1 MCGRFAL
8 YTSLPF
14 IKKFFNITTMPGVV
28 TPSYNI
34 APTHEVL
41 AIINH
46 EEKRLGKLH
55 WGLVP
60 SWSKDLSG
68 ASKLINAR
76 AETLKD
82 KPTFKNLLKRR
93 RCAVIANGFFEWK
106 KTGTIKQPYYIHLP
120 SGNPFVFAGLWD
132 IWKNNDG
139 TSYNSCTIITT
150 EASKTVSE
158 LHNRMP
164 VILKPAAL
172 DEWLNPDIQE
182 SGRLETLL
190 QEGHEEDFS
199 IRPVSTY
206 VNSPKNN
213 DEKCIE
219 EVN

>member
-14 IKKFFNITTMPGVV
+14 IKKFFNINTMPGDAN
-28 TPSYNI
+28 PSYNI

-41 AIINH
+41 SIINH
-46 EEKRLGKLH
+46 EGKRLGKLH

-76 AETLKD
+76 VETVRD
-82 KPTFKNLLKRR
+82 KPSFKNLLKGR
-93 RCAVIANGFFEWK
+93 RCAVIADGFFEWK
-106 KTGTIKQPYYIHLP
+106 KTGQIKEPYYIHLP
-120 SGNPFVFAGLWD
+120 SGNPFAFAGLWD
-132 IWKNNDG
+132 MWKSIDG

-150 EASKTVSE
+150 EASPSVSE
-158 LHNRMP
+158 IHNRMP

-172 DEWLNPDIQE
+172 DIWLNPDIQD
-182 SGRLETLL
+182 SGHLEKVL

-199 IRPVSTY
+199 IRLVSKY

-213 DEKCIE
+213 DEKCVE
-219 EVN
+219 EEK